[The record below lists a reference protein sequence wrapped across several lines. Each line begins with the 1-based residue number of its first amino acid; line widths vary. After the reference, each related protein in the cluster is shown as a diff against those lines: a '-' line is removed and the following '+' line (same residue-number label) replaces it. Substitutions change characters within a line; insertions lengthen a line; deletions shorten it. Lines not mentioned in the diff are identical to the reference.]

1 MEFAPLVNGLSS
13 PHEVLHE
20 TMCGIVVFV
29 NASGIPKVEHCKT
42 HTCAISVDVGAFS
55 AAKDT

>member
-1 MEFAPLVNGLSS
+1 MNGLSS

-20 TMCGIVVFV
+20 TKCGIV
-29 NASGIPKVEHCKT
+29 NASGIPKVEHFKT